1 MFNRTP
7 TNIEVDV
14 NNNNSKDEYKP
25 RVSQE
30 TEIVIETKSI
40 ANQMHTSKK
49 INQNAISKIKMPTKQ
64 LAMKVESSPEV
75 DEPDED
81 QEHDFV
87 EVTLQSIK
95 QRQDSLRHR
104 KSSYIGSSVDSDTN
118 SRERK

>member
-14 NNNNSKDEYKP
+14 TNNNSKDEYKP

-49 INQNAISKIKMPTKQ
+49 VNQNAISKIKMPTK
-64 LAMKVESSPEV
+64 
-75 DEPDED
+75 
-81 QEHDFV
+81 
-87 EVTLQSIK
+87 
-95 QRQDSLRHR
+95 
-104 KSSYIGSSVDSDTN
+104 
-118 SRERK
+118 